1 MSRLDEIPILIYE
14 LHENAQTSMLNEDYD
29 KAVIMLNKAGSILQA
44 LNAEN
49 SKKDAFLLLLT
60 TNNIAHCY
68 QKYLLFLLP

>member
-1 MSRLDEIPILIYE
+1 
-14 LHENAQTSMLNEDYD
+14 MLNEDYD

-44 LNAEN
+44 LNAES

-68 QKYLLFLLP
+68 QKYPLPPPSS